1 MKYLEKILNRSQ
13 SLINQ
18 GYILTD
24 EDAERSEV
32 EQQVAI
38 PYKSGI
44 YSYRNCSSNSQI
56 LAQAVAI
63 PYKSGIYSYYRS
75 IQIDSRIQSV
85 RSRNPL

>member
-44 YSYRNCSSNSQI
+44 YSY
-56 LAQAVAI
+56 
-63 PYKSGIYSYYRS
+63 YRS